1 MVFYIEGKADSIF
14 DVGFRPGLV
23 GKASEYGII
32 LHASNLRR
40 EKKVRVIASGDVDS
54 IREFYESVRNA
65 DIRMLQDKVQ
75 DYTAGELKDYDG
87 PGIDWNGYN
96 QQFMSEQ
103 LTKGMQAANESLK
116 ELEHLKELASI
127 KSTLNTLE
135 YKFGV
140 IGETLQEIKEYVK
153 RFPTA

>member
-1 MVFYIEGKADSIF
+1 MPQICVE
-14 DVGFRPGLV
+14 R
-23 GKASEYGII
+23 
-32 LHASNLRR
+32 
-40 EKKVRVIASGDVDS
+40 KVRVIASGDVDS